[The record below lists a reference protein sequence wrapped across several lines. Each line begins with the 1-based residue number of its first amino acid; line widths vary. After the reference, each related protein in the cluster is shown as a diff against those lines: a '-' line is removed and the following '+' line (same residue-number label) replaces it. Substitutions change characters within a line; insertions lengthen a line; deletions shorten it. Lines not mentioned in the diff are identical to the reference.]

1 MMQYMTLSDMTRL
14 LREGSLTPTQVAT
27 ETLDLIERFDPLL
40 NCFAHFD
47 PEDVL
52 RQAASIEAR
61 AAAGEDVGPLAGAPI
76 AIKDLI
82 AVKGMPLRFGS
93 KVTSPDPVGVDAPSV
108 ARIRAAGGV
117 ILGKSTTSEFGCK
130 AVGDSPLTG
139 VTRNPWNSDCTPG
152 GSSAGAAALVAS
164 GISPVSI
171 GTDGGGSI
179 RIPAALS
186 GLYGIKAQF
195 GRVPVYPTSATPTL
209 AHVGPL
215 ARTVEDAAF
224 MLSVIAGEFS
234 RDPSSMLGPTPDFL
248 DELTREP
255 TPLRIAWSPTLGY
268 AEPLPEVVDACSE
281 AVETLS
287 ALGHQVTKVDELFD
301 GDPGALWM
309 AEFYAGVGTKLI
321 DPLTNRRAELDEWVA
336 DILEEAVGQ
345 QMRDYYGKV
354 FERYAF
360 REQVESIFD
369 QYDVIMT
376 PTVPTPSFQAGL
388 PTPPT
393 HTHRNIVSWVY
404 YTYPFNLTGHPAA
417 SVPVG
422 FNNDG
427 LPIGMQVVTGIK
439 KETLLLQL
447 SRQLEQ
453 ANPWADRRPE
463 LTG

>member
-1 MMQYMTLSDMTRL
+1 MQYMTLTDMTRS
-14 LREGSLTPTQVAT
+14 LRAGAISPTQVAT
-27 ETLDLIERFDPLL
+27 ATLDLIERFDPVL

-52 RQAASIEAR
+52 RQAADVEAR
-61 AAAGEDVGPLAGAPI
+61 MAAGEDVGPLAGAPV

-108 ARIRAAGGV
+108 SRIRAAGGV

-139 VTRNPWNSDCTPG
+139 VTRNPWDLDRTPG
-152 GSSAGAAALVAS
+152 GSSAGAAALVAA

-215 ARTVEDAAF
+215 ARTVGDAAL
-224 MLSVIAGEFS
+224 MLSVIAGEFA
-234 RDPSSMLGPTPDFL
+234 RDPSSMLGASPDFFG
-248 DELTREP
+248 ELTRDP
-255 TPLRIAWSPTLGY
+255 APLRIAWSPTLGY
-268 AEPLPEVVDACSE
+268 AEPLSEIVDACSE
-281 AVETLS
+281 AVDTLRG
-287 ALGHQVTKVDELFD
+287 LGHHVTKVDELFG
-301 GDPGALWM
+301 GDPAALWM

-321 DPLTNRRAELDEWVA
+321 DPLINRRAELDKWVA
-336 DILEEAVGQ
+336 DILDEAIGQ
-345 QMRDYYGKV
+345 QMGDYYGKV
-354 FERYAF
+354 FERYRF
-360 REQVESIFD
+360 REQVEAVFD
-369 QYDVIMT
+369 EYDVILT
-376 PTVPTPSFQAGL
+376 PTVPTPTFPVGL

-422 FNNDG
+422 FTNEG
-427 LPIGMQVVTGIK
+427 LPIGLQVVAGTK
-439 KETLLLQL
+439 KEALLLQL
-447 SRQLEQ
+447 SHQLEKSI
-453 ANPWADRRPE
+453 PWETSRPQ
-463 LTG
+463 LPD

>member
-1 MMQYMTLSDMTRL
+1 MMQYMSLTEMTRS
-14 LREGSLTPTQVAT
+14 LREGELSPTQVAT
-27 ETLDLIERFDPLL
+27 ATLDLVERFDPLL

-47 PEDVL
+47 SEDVL
-52 RQAASIEAR
+52 RQASSIEAR
-61 AAAGEDVGPLAGAPI
+61 LAAGEDVGPLAGAPV

-82 AVKGMPLRFGS
+82 AVQGMPLRFGS
-93 KVTSPDPVGVDAPSV
+93 KVTSPEPVGVDAPSV

-139 VTRNPWNSDCTPG
+139 ITRNPWNPDCTPG

-215 ARTVEDAAF
+215 ARTVEDAAL
-224 MLSVIAGEFS
+224 MLSVIAGEFTK
-234 RDPSSMLGPTPDFL
+234 DPSSMLGPTPDFL
-248 DELTREP
+248 GELEKTP
-255 TPLRIAWSPTLGY
+255 APLRIAWAPTLGY
-268 AEPLPEVVDACSE
+268 AEPLPEVLDACAD

-287 ALGHQVTKVDELFD
+287 ALGHHVTQVDELFG
-301 GDPGALWM
+301 GDPAALWM

-336 DILEEAVGQ
+336 DILEDAVGQ

-360 REQVESIFD
+360 REQVESVFD
-369 QYDVIMT
+369 QYDVILT
-376 PTVPTPSFQAGL
+376 PTVPTPSFPVSL

-393 HTHRNIVSWVY
+393 HAHRNIVSWVY
-404 YTYPFNLTGHPAA
+404 YTYPFNLTGNPAA

-422 FNNDG
+422 FNDQG
-427 LPIGMQVVTGIK
+427 LPMGMQMVTGTKQEI
-439 KETLLLQL
+439 LLLQL

-453 ANPWADRRPE
+453 INPWAERRPKVAE
-463 LTG
+463 

>member
-1 MMQYMTLSDMTRL
+1 MMQYMTLTDMTRS
-14 LREGSLTPTQVAT
+14 LRAGAISPTQVAT
-27 ETLDLIERFDPLL
+27 ATLDLIERFDPVL

-52 RQAASIEAR
+52 RQAADVEAR
-61 AAAGEDVGPLAGAPI
+61 MAAGEDVGPLAGAPVP
-76 AIKDLI
+76 IKDLI

-93 KVTSPDPVGVDAPSV
+93 KVTSPEPVGGDAPSV

-139 VTRNPWNSDCTPG
+139 ITRNPWDLESTPG

-224 MLSVIAGEFS
+224 MLSIIAGEFT

-248 DELTREP
+248 GEMNKAP
-255 TPLRIAWSPTLGY
+255 APLRIAWAPTLGY
-268 AEPLPEVVDACSE
+268 AEPLPEVIAACSE

-287 ALGHQVTKVDELFD
+287 ALGHHVTQVDELFG
-301 GDPGALWM
+301 GDPAALWM

-336 DILEEAVGQ
+336 DILDEAVGQ
-345 QMRDYYGKV
+345 QMRDYYSKV
-354 FERYAF
+354 FDRYAF
-360 REQVESIFD
+360 REQVESVFD
-369 QYDVIMT
+369 QYDVILT
-376 PTVPTPSFQAGL
+376 PTVPTPSFPVGL

-404 YTYPFNLTGHPAA
+404 YTYPFNLTGHPAS

-422 FNNDG
+422 FSTDG
-427 LPIGMQVVTGIK
+427 LPIGLQAVTGIK
-439 KETLLLQL
+439 QETRLLQL

-453 ANPWADRRPE
+453 AKPWGGNRPK
-463 LTG
+463 LPS